1 MILCPN
7 CHTQT
12 DNYGTKNIKRHNYC
26 ADCGREIALTS
37 TWCPQCAAK
46 HNRACKV
53 KKEDRPTKEELLKL
67 IKKLPFTRIGDMY
80 GVRDNTIR
88 KWCKA
93 LGLPHT
99 KTELKA
105 IYPELRKT

>member
-26 ADCGREIALTS
+26 ADCGKEIALDS
-37 TWCPQCAAK
+37 TWCPKCAAK

-53 KKEDRPTKEELLKL
+53 KKEDRPNKEELLHL
-67 IKKLPFTRIGDMY
+67 IQTRPFEEIGRMY
-80 GVRDNTIR
+80 GVTGNAIR
-88 KWCKA
+88 KWCKTM
-93 LGLPHT
+93 GLPHT
-99 KTELKA
+99 KQELLQCT
-105 IYPELRKT
+105 PKT